1 MVILFD
7 RILQWE
13 EQRER
18 KGQWKEDSEEKI
30 RRRFSQNQPCVS
42 HFSAACSSSNSRR
55 RPRNT
60 LVMRYFKE
68 FKSPRF
74 KSSTL
79 ILFKWGSVPVRFLLW
94 RKRRRPVA
102 SLWRTRSS
110 KHISFWMRSGHPSF
124 VDEAPEDQSRKESMW
139 EFARERF
146 ACWHRCFFNKL
157 AAKRNLEAWRWSL
170 SSQNQRLQSAT
181 GCSWKA
187 RFCWSSISSKSCKV
201 KICSWSKAIPITLLS
216 RISRTRF
223 LLSGVDL

>member
-1 MVILFD
+1 VG
-7 RILQWE
+7 RAKRKKE
-13 EQRER
+13 VVKSER
-18 KGQWKEDSEEKI
+18 KIAK
-30 RRRFSQNQPCVS
+30 RRKLSQNQLYVS
-42 HFSAACSSSNSRR
+42 HLSAACSSSNSRR
-55 RPRNT
+55 RTRNT

-79 ILFKWGSVPVRFLLW
+79 ILFMWVSVPVKFLLW

-139 EFARERF
+139 EFTRGRF

-157 AAKRNLEAWRWSL
+157 AAKRKLEA
-170 SSQNQRLQSAT
+170 
-181 GCSWKA
+181 
-187 RFCWSSISSKSCKV
+187 
-201 KICSWSKAIPITLLS
+201 
-216 RISRTRF
+216 
-223 LLSGVDL
+223 

>member
-1 MVILFD
+1 MLGDSWVEDCCTWFIVFGFLQCMMVILFD

-30 RRRFSQNQPCVS
+30 RRRFSQNQPYVS
-42 HFSAACSSSNSRR
+42 HLSAACSSSNNRR

-94 RKRRRPVA
+94 RKRRRSVA

-124 VDEAPEDQSRKESMW
+124 VDKAPED
-139 EFARERF
+139 
-146 ACWHRCFFNKL
+146 
-157 AAKRNLEAWRWSL
+157 
-170 SSQNQRLQSAT
+170 
-181 GCSWKA
+181 
-187 RFCWSSISSKSCKV
+187 
-201 KICSWSKAIPITLLS
+201 
-216 RISRTRF
+216 
-223 LLSGVDL
+223 

>member
-1 MVILFD
+1 M
-7 RILQWE
+7 
-13 EQRER
+13 
-18 KGQWKEDSEEKI
+18 
-30 RRRFSQNQPCVS
+30 RRRLSQNQPSVS
-42 HFSAACSSSNSRR
+42 HLFASCSSSSRR

-94 RKRRRPVA
+94 RKRRRLVA

-110 KHISFWMRSGHPSF
+110 KHISFWMRSGHPSS

-139 EFARERF
+139 EFARGRF
-146 ACWHRCFFNKL
+146 ASWHRCFLNKL

-181 GCSWKA
+181 RCSSKA
-187 RFCWSSISSKSCKV
+187 RFCWSFISSKSLQ
-201 KICSWSKAIPITLLS
+201 SE
-216 RISRTRF
+216 
-223 LLSGVDL
+223 DM